1 MQPSLYQIVHCHHN
15 RPRFVAEHHALL
27 TRSAERLWG
36 VKPAMTA
43 AQLTSAIEQLL
54 QRERYSQ
61 AVSAFVRVDLMSDG
75 AVQLTPLGSSLYEGY
90 ALRSLRPECCTLRYE
105 LPFAEP
111 CSTAAEACHALA
123 EEVARSS
130 GFEAAVR
137 CDATGVLR
145 SLGDAHLFAGHGGA
159 LYTSETPTSVEG
171 RLLIKA
177 AERLHLRCYV
187 QPLTAEKINRYEELF
202 AVDYRGITALAR
214 CDEHPLMTLR
224 ADRLA
229 EEMEAL
235 VTAR

>member
-1 MQPSLYQIVHCHHN
+1 MQPSLYQIVHCYHN

-27 TRSAERLWG
+27 ALSGDRLWG
-36 VKPAMTA
+36 VKPAMTV
-43 AQLTSAIEQLL
+43 AQLTTAITELL

-61 AVSAFVRVDLMSDG
+61 AVSAFVRVELTSDG
-75 AVQLTPLGSSLYEGY
+75 EITLTPLGSSLYAGY

-105 LPFAEP
+105 LPLSEP

-123 EEVARSS
+123 EEVARSR

-137 CDATGVLR
+137 CDKTGAVHA
-145 SLGDAHLFAGHGGA
+145 LGDAHLFAGHGGA
-159 LYTSETPTSVEG
+159 LYTSSSPSSVEG

-177 AERLHLRCYV
+177 AERLRMRCYV
-187 QPLTAEKINRYEELF
+187 QPIMTETISRYEELF
-202 AVDYRGITALAR
+202 AVDHRGITSLMR
-214 CDEHPLMTLR
+214 CDAHPLMTLR
-224 ADRLA
+224 AERLA